1 VAQDAATEQDS
12 NHVVDPKDIIA
23 DPKLQKP
30 IEEKHPNIQ
39 DDAKKEYVLLGPCQP
54 KGRNHLI
61 RKIYGNNW
69 RFLDKWFTNW
79 KDGPKLFDDHV
90 NTKNGMSHS
99 H

>member
-39 DDAKKEYVLLGPCQP
+39 DDAKKEAVVVAT
-54 KGRNHLI
+54 I
-61 RKIYGNNW
+61 
-69 RFLDKWFTNW
+69 
-79 KDGPKLFDDHV
+79 
-90 NTKNGMSHS
+90 
-99 H
+99 